1 MNIIQIRDRLKGV
14 ADSDLVNYVKN
25 PTADVPSFVALSEIK
40 RRKDDR
46 DAYQAR
52 ANETVFEN
60 GYLYAGHELLLNG
73 LS

>member
-52 ANETVFEN
+52 ANETKKTVSE
-60 GYLYAGHELLLNG
+60 ELTVRCRFIKPR
-73 LS
+73 